1 MPAETHEQTSTRA
14 DCSNSPYFTVFDAN
28 QSLTSTE
35 NGVIEPIFSLIARLG
50 SSMRQYTFVLA
61 VVLRKYFGC
70 SRMMRSKMTSAAYG
84 AGAQTN
90 IRASG
95 FIDNA
100 SRTAC
105 AIANVLPV
113 PGGPKH
119 TSGATVRSFIL
130 LFALFAL
137 LLLLIPSRVVL
148 SFVDNASQIY
158 TVPR

>member
-1 MPAETHEQTSTRA
+1 
-14 DCSNSPYFTVFDAN
+14 
-28 QSLTSTE
+28 
-35 NGVIEPIFSLIARLG
+35 
-50 SSMRQYTFVLA
+50 
-61 VVLRKYFGC
+61 
-70 SRMMRSKMTSAAYG
+70 MRSKMTSAANG

-105 AIANVLPV
+105 AIVNVLPV

-137 LLLLIPSRVVL
+137 
-148 SFVDNASQIY
+148 FVYYCEINFFKMVYGAFCAEF
-158 TVPR
+158 